1 MEALQR
7 LHNRGSISTGYN
19 IDNSCKFEDDNDEY
33 LYRTNASG
41 TNRKTWTVSWWFK
54 QTEIPSTRSS
64 YVEHWQGGVYGEAAR
79 AGIDNN
85 DRLWIDIGGGDG
97 NTGTLFRSLSSAK
110 LRDTLA
116 WYHVVIACDS
126 TQSTEADRLK
136 VWLNGVEVTSW
147 DQHQIP
153 TLNFQSALQGT
164 GGVVM
169 KWGSYDAT
177 YNGYS
182 GYLAECNYVDGVTA
196 TQNDFGEFDEDS
208 GIWKPIE
215 YTGSYGTNGSY
226 LDFEIASDLG
236 ANAKGNDVNFSLNN
250 ITSADQST
258 DTPTNNFATLNTL
271 FMYSGT
277 AGANPIFTEGAT
289 VLTTQQ
295 SGYWHNAVSTIAVTR
310 GKWYFEA
317 QPGTSST
324 HITAIGYGDEQ
335 DIYTWGRA
343 TGHVG
348 QSNTKSNAYIGSDTA
363 GSSYGRIFPANS
375 SPSTRVN
382 YTSSNIIGV
391 AIDADNGYVYW
402 SKDGTFINSGD
413 PTSGSSGTGGY
424 AVPSGSGT
432 NGMLVPSV
440 AVYHHTSLGKI
451 FLNFGG
457 YTNISISSS
466 ATDANGYG
474 TFEYAP
480 PSGYYALCTKN
491 LEEYG

>member
-1 MEALQR
+1 MAFTDR
-7 LHNRGSISTGYN
+7 LHNRGSISTGYE

-54 QTEIPSTRSS
+54 QTEIPSSRSS
-64 YVEHWQGGVYGEAAR
+64 YVEHWQGGVYGEATR

-85 DRLWIDIGGGDG
+85 DRLWIDVGGGDG
-97 NTGTLFRSLSSAK
+97 NTGTLFRSLSTAR
-110 LRDTLA
+110 LRDTSA

-236 ANAKGNDVNFSLNN
+236 ANAKGNDTNFSLNN
-250 ITSADQST
+250 ITAADQAT
-258 DTPTNNFATLNTL
+258 DTPTNNFCTWNPLWAFSKVAGIANG
-271 FMYSGT
+271 GT
-277 AGANPIFTEGAT
+277 STNAAFNASTWRGAKGSIG
-289 VLTTQQ
+289 
-295 SGYWHNAVSTIAVTR
+295 VSK
-310 GKWYFEA
+310 GKWYW
-317 QPGTSST
+317 
-324 HITAIGYGDEQ
+324 EQ
-335 DIYTWGRA
+335 KA
-343 TGHVG
+343 
-348 QSNTKSNAYIGSDTA
+348 SGSDTIVGWQTENCVA
-363 GSSYGRIFPANS
+363 DTGTNS
-375 SPSTRVN
+375 HNVIGTIALYESGN
-382 YTSSNIIGV
+382 YIWI
-391 AIDADNGYVYW
+391 
-402 SKDGTFINSGD
+402 KDS
-413 PTSGSSGTGGY
+413 TSGRNDSSVTGTYAGGQVIGFALNLDSNPQTATFY
-424 AVPSGSGT
+424 RNGSAIATDVNIDGLANQT
-432 NGMLVPSV
+432 LFPM
-440 AVYHHTSLGKI
+440 TSHYNQTSDA
-451 FLNFGG
+451 NFGG
-457 YTNISISSS
+457 YTNISN
-466 ATDANGYG
+466 AHTNTDDNGYG
-474 TFEYAP
+474 AFVYAP

-491 LEEYG
+491 LAEYG

>member
-1 MEALQR
+1 MSLLALSGT
-7 LHNRGSISTGYN
+7 NSVSGGYE

-54 QTEIPSTRSS
+54 QTELPSTRSS
-64 YVEHWQGGVYGEAAR
+64 YVEHWQGGVYGEATR
-79 AGIDNN
+79 AGIDQY
-85 DRLWIDIGGGDG
+85 DRLWIDVGGGDG
-97 NTGTLFRSLSSAK
+97 NTGTLFRSLSTAR
-110 LRDTLA
+110 LRDTSA

-208 GIWKPIE
+208 GIWKPKE

-226 LDFEIASDLG
+226 LDFETASDLG
-236 ANAKGNDVNFSLNN
+236 ANAKGNDTNFSLSN
-250 ITSADQST
+250 ITAADQSV
-258 DTPTNNFATLNTL
+258 DSPTNNFATGNAVVYFSNPT
-271 FMYSGT
+271 FAT
-277 AGANPIFTEGAT
+277 FNPITEGGTKITKGAGGWET
-289 VLTTQQ
+289 L
-295 SGYWHNAVSTIAVTR
+295 SSTIAVTS
-310 GKWYFEA
+310 GKWYMEMQNISVPESAMMSVFPADIEFLYQGGQINNYA
-317 QPGTSST
+317 GKVS
-324 HITAIGYGDEQ
+324 GDGGISYYSYNGNVYQ
-335 DIYTWGRA
+335 
-343 TGHVG
+343 
-348 QSNTKSNAYIGSDTA
+348 NAGN
-363 GSSYGRIFPANS
+363 SSYGSTWANE
-375 SPSTRVN
+375 TN
-382 YTSSNIIGV
+382 TM
-391 AIDADNGYVYW
+391 AIALDMDNGKVYFARANTW
-402 SKDGTFINSGD
+402 QNSGD
-413 PTSGSSGTGGY
+413 PTSGSTGTGAIDVLAPTKPHLIGY
-424 AVPSGSGT
+424 TPYAANTDGF
-432 NGMLVPSV
+432 
-440 AVYHHTSLGKI
+440 I
-451 FLNFGG
+451 NFGG
-457 YTNISISSS
+457 YTGAAISSGES
-466 ATDANGYG
+466 DANGYG

-491 LEEYG
+491 LEEFG